1 LSVSGGSSHPFAT
14 LRGRAPARVVWSLLM
29 SAAMTVASGLAACGA
44 PKEDPILRLSATEAL
59 DTGKELL
66 AQGKFREA
74 RRYLIHAF
82 EVEPNSSAGRDGL
95 LFAADALFQQGGFDS
110 YVEAE
115 TRYRDFLNRFPTS
128 PRADYAQFRIAVS
141 LAERMEKPSRDQE
154 TARKALQ
161 AIEDLQRSFPLS
173 PHIEEARQH
182 LQEVRDNLAE
192 HEYYVAHFYYRYGRP
207 RATIA
212 RLEYLMETY
221 PDFGA
226 MDKALALQCQAY
238 DRAELDEKALE
249 TCERLRREHPDSR
262 YVGKVQGRPKPGRGQ
277 REGDAPEAPAEE
289 APEA

>member
-1 LSVSGGSSHPFAT
+1 
-14 LRGRAPARVVWSLLM
+14 M
-29 SAAMTVASGLAACGA
+29 SAARWTSLLATLALALALTLGACGGR
-44 PKEDPILRLSATEAL
+44 KDDPILRLSATEAL

-128 PRADYAQFRIAVS
+128 PRADYAQFRIAIS

-192 HEYYVAHFYYRYGRP
+192 HEYYVAHFYFRYGRP

-212 RLEYLMETY
+212 RLEHLMETY
-221 PDFGA
+221 PDYGA
-226 MDKALALQCQAY
+226 MDKALALQCRAH
-238 DRAELDEKALE
+238 DLAELDEKALE
-249 TCERLRREHPDSR
+249 ICDRLRREYPDSR
-262 YVGKVQGRPKPGRGQ
+262 YLGQVRDRPKPGRGQ
-277 REGDAPEAPAEE
+277 REETTPEAPAEE
-289 APEA
+289 APEG